1 MNFWSKYQWVIV
13 GVLGTL
19 VIHLIVMLF
28 ISYKSLQRVAVVN
41 TVVIDFSEEIDP
53 TLEKPKNE
61 PVEDQSGN
69 PLTNVAADVNSE
81 TQYSN
86 KLNKNE
92 LAKEV
97 DKMVS
102 DLESQYELEAT
113 KTKKALK
120 ELDDQRREREEKN
133 MLYDAKSKNVDASV
147 GTDGLNATAEW
158 SLKGRK
164 NYSLPLP
171 SYVCKAMGRVRINIK
186 VNRQGEVISA
196 TVDENRTNTDN
207 NCLRENA
214 MVYALRSH
222 FNDDFSAVS
231 NQKGWIEF
239 SYARQ

>member
-1 MNFWSKYQWVIV
+1 LNFWSKYQWVIV

-120 ELDDQRREREEKN
+120 ELDDQRREREKKN

-147 GTDGLNATAEW
+147 GTDGLNATAEC
-158 SLKGRK
+158 
-164 NYSLPLP
+164 P
-171 SYVCKAMGRVRINIK
+171 
-186 VNRQGEVISA
+186 
-196 TVDENRTNTDN
+196 
-207 NCLRENA
+207 
-214 MVYALRSH
+214 
-222 FNDDFSAVS
+222 
-231 NQKGWIEF
+231 
-239 SYARQ
+239 